1 MKISGRQLEMVLRK
15 LQYAMI
21 GYRSDEKDFEIE
33 IGLTK
38 EDPGNGVMVDCLTL
52 KSTKVDEADT
62 ETDKVETMTVEVYP
76 SSEKLDPRASKT
88 ESFKITDKNRY

>member
-21 GYRSDEKDFEIE
+21 GYRSDEKDFEVE
-33 IGLTK
+33 ISLTK
-38 EDPGNGVMVDCLTL
+38 EDPGNGVMLDCLTL
-52 KSTKVDEADT
+52 ESTKVDDA

-76 SSEKLDPRASKT
+76 ASEKLDPRASKT
-88 ESFKITDKNRY
+88 ESFKITEKNRY